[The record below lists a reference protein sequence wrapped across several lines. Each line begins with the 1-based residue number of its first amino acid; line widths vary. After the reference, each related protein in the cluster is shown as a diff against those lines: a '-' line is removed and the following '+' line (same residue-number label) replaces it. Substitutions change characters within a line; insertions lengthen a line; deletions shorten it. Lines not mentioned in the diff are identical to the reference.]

1 VDCFGQRGRI
11 WLGYSTGVA
20 SVSRSELDRAARE
33 PSHRVTYSFLDDGD
47 GLKGNPERGW
57 QSPAVRASDGKLWF
71 RTSEGVAI
79 IDPQDLTKPGCPSGS
94 RRAFGG

>member
-1 VDCFGQRGRI
+1 VDCFGQRRAN
-11 WLGYSTGVA
+11 LARLQHRKSRASAAPNSTGRLENRRTA
-20 SVSRSELDRAARE
+20 DLQLSRRC
-33 PSHRVTYSFLDDGD
+33 D

-79 IDPQDLTKPGCPSGS
+79 IDPQDLTRNLLSSGS